1 MPMAFQLLLVISGVE
16 SPTQATEDSSFCV
29 KRAFKQEPDL
39 DKTERPDQSQE
50 FTMNRSLNSTRIF
63 GFSFSFSFYFT
74 GDDSKV
80 SLLC

>member
-1 MPMAFQLLLVISGVE
+1 
-16 SPTQATEDSSFCV
+16 
-29 KRAFKQEPDL
+29 
-39 DKTERPDQSQE
+39 
-50 FTMNRSLNSTRIF
+50 MNRSLNSTRIF